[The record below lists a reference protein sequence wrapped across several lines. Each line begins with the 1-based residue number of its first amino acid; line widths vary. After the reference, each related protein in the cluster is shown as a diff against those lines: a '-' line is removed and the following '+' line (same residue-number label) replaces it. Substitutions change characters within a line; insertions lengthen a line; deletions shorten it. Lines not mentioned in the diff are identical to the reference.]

1 MKHFGLKLAAVFC
14 AVSLWFFVISMKTY
28 QLELDI
34 PLVLANC
41 PANLAISNQA
51 PATVRASLE
60 GKGFDLIR
68 AMKVDSMM
76 GFYLDLSQVELGE
89 KVFPL
94 NRSTFRTKLDKILF
108 LSSAQATIT
117 LEIDTKISQNVPV
130 RFNTELRAA
139 KGYLL
144 VGDPVVIPS
153 TIRIAGARKSL
164 TKIFEIPT
172 KNTLIENLSQ
182 SDTLLIAL
190 AAEGLPIQL
199 PSQYQSVKVAVHVEK
214 RVTKTFDSIPV
225 QLVGPYQRGVHSIE
239 PTRVSVTVSGGKYIL
254 SGLKPEDLRLFMEYT
269 RFELEQNP
277 ELSPTLV
284 VDKPIESWSTNPS
297 TVQLL
302 TGSPVSP

>member
-1 MKHFGLKLAAVFC
+1 MKHFGLKLAAVLC

-34 PLVLANC
+34 PLVLAKC

-51 PATVRASLE
+51 PSSIRASLE
-60 GKGFDLIR
+60 GTGLDLIR
-68 AMKVDSMM
+68 AMKVDSVM

-89 KVFPL
+89 KIFPL
-94 NRSTFRTKLDKILF
+94 NRSTFRTKLDKIIF
-108 LSSAQATIT
+108 LSSSLATIT
-117 LEIDTKISQNVPV
+117 LEFDTKISQNVPV

-172 KNTLIENLSQ
+172 KNALIENLSQ
-182 SDTLLIAL
+182 SDTLNIAL

-199 PSQYQSVKVAVHVEK
+199 SSQYQTVKVAVHIEK

-239 PTRVSVTVSGGKYIL
+239 PNRISVTVSGGKSIL
-254 SGLKPEDLRLFMEYT
+254 SDLKQEDLRLFMEYT
-269 RFELEQNP
+269 RFELERNP
-277 ELSPTLV
+277 KLSPTLV
-284 VDKPIESWSTNPS
+284 VDKPIESWSTSPS

-302 TGSPVSP
+302 TGSPVAP